1 MRRQSSQR
9 SAFVHSLSSDGEGT
23 AEYRVQLDALLGR
36 DVAPEAGVAEVP
48 HQPVMRPLGVAEADK
63 EVLPVPRHLRHDREV
78 PVLRRPRPPDAAADP
93 RAVAPRREI
102 AEIDDLR
109 DAVPPDRE
117 VRSLEAADIDE
128 LSLAGLRLVQQRRE
142 QRTRQ
147 LHRAV
152 LDVGAVERRVERLAL
167 RVADAVRDAGACVG
181 VERVAEP
188 LGVGPGEAVDRRRTD
203 DEAGPLRQQHV
214 RIEACRPRLRRPHAH
229 QQHVRVVEQALQRRA
244 VLGACEVEPRAALAA
259 VEVDEEAALLGSG
272 LVVGEGAVQAQ
283 LIALGRLDLDH
294 LGAEVA
300 QQLAA
305 VGELLALADLDDADA
320 SERVRHR
327 FDLDQPV
334 RGSIA
339 SAPRPRRP
347 NSGEHS
353 RGCA

>member
-1 MRRQSSQR
+1 MRRHSSQR

-23 AEYRVQLDALLGR
+23 AEHRVQLDALLGR

-48 HQPVMRPLGVAEADK
+48 HQRVMRPLRVAEADK

-93 RAVAPRREI
+93 RAVAPRREVS
-102 AEIDDLR
+102 EIDDLR

-117 VRSLEAADIDE
+117 VRGLEAADIDE
-128 LSLAGLRLVQQRRE
+128 LPLAGLRLVQQRCQQRARE
-142 QRTRQ
+142 

-152 LDVGAVERRVERLAL
+152 LDVGAVERSVERLAL
-167 RVADAVRDAGACVG
+167 RVADAVRDAGAGVG

-214 RIEACRPRLRRPHAH
+214 RIEARRPRLRGAHAH
-229 QQHVRVVEQALQRRA
+229 QQHVGVVEQALQRRA

-283 LIALGRLDLDH
+283 LVAVGRLDLDH

-320 SERVRHR
+320 SERVHHR
-327 FDLDQPV
+327 FDLESARPGLY
-334 RGSIA
+334 RLSSTA
-339 SAPRPRRP
+339 STPEQRR
-347 NSGEHS
+347 
-353 RGCA
+353 A